1 MHIAYNIKKHLL
13 IVILQ
18 NVTNTYT
25 VGVKRATMFG
35 TGASCIAY
43 WRYIRIIQT
52 TVTIAFP

>member
-43 WRYIRIIQT
+43 
-52 TVTIAFP
+52 